1 VKKNLRTNTHVVL
14 ENGEVVRFDK
24 GDLFED
30 IDEEYRSQIRSDI
43 WQEDRPAPVDK
54 PSQAKSLS
62 VVELKE
68 LADALDIEG
77 FESMNKAQLT
87 KAIENA
93 TN

>member
-1 VKKNLRTNTHVVL
+1 MKKNLRTNTHVVL

-30 IDEEYRSQIRSDI
+30 IDEEYRSKIRSDV
-43 WQEDRPAPVDK
+43 WQEDEPAPVDK
-54 PSQAKSLS
+54 PSQAKSLT

-68 LADALDIEG
+68 LAEAAGIEG

-87 KAIENA
+87 KALENA
-93 TN
+93 TD